1 MPYKILMYLS
11 NSGAVFPSRPSSFLG
26 GALLFLGSIGGT
38 IVVWLLCFV
47 HSSKRAQMSH
57 HILSFLG
64 FQWFSS
70 KFSKFSSKSSAA
82 YKALV
87 CNGVLKLLLCLR
99 RKIASLNPKKL
110 LKRLH
115 LWLYTVNLRPFFFF
129 LVTLFRVGIFYP

>member
-87 CNGVLKLLLCLR
+87 CNDVLKLSLCLR
-99 RKIASLNPKKL
+99 RRIASLNPKKL

-115 LWLYTVNLRPFFFF
+115 L
-129 LVTLFRVGIFYP
+129 